1 MAGAIVREK
10 PNIHWSDVAGL
21 ELAKQALQECVILPV
36 KFPYL
41 FKTKFRKPCEGI
53 LLYGVKQ
60 IMIMCYTNLPGEWIV
75 CSVIAASWNWED
87 TLGKSYSNRSRF
99 YFFFSQLVFFWRE

>member
-1 MAGAIVREK
+1 MAFLIIGLVSTDITLLAGAVVREK

-41 FKTKFRKPCEGI
+41 LKTKFMKPWRGI

-60 IMIMCYTNLPGEWIV
+60 MMMCSADLPSEW
-75 CSVIAASWNWED
+75 
-87 TLGKSYSNRSRF
+87 
-99 YFFFSQLVFFWRE
+99 